1 MQLPARIGD
10 DDVTAHDPA
19 SELETELS
27 RIQAEYRRRDFCEP
41 RLGKR
46 YSPFNEAA
54 LLHAQSLERHLLAML
69 KQHKRTNLA
78 TVRILDVGCGYGGT
92 LRRFI
97 DYGAEPANLSGID
110 MMPHRIARARGLSP
124 AIDWQVGDAHKLPYP
139 SGSFDIVLIFV
150 VLSSILNAELRQDIA
165 TEVCRVCKPG
175 GLVLCHDFIHS
186 NPRNPAV
193 RGITC
198 REVRQLF
205 GRPGVRIVCRR
216 MTLAPPIAR
225 LIAPRVWWL
234 ADTLEQIRIVN
245 THMLCAITPD

>member
-1 MQLPARIGD
+1 M
-10 DDVTAHDPA
+10 TAHDQA
-19 SELETELS
+19 SERETELA

-46 YSPFNEAA
+46 YSLFNEAA

-69 KQHKRTNLA
+69 KQHKRTDLA
-78 TVRILDVGCGYGGT
+78 TMKILDVGCGYGGA

-97 DYGAEPANLSGID
+97 EYGAEPANLSGID

-124 AIDWQVGDAHKLPYP
+124 AVDWQVGDAHQLPYL
-139 SGSFDIVLIFV
+139 SGTFDIVLIFV
-150 VLSSILNAELRQDIA
+150 VLSSILNAELRQTIA

-175 GLVLCHDFIHS
+175 GLVLYHDFIHS

-193 RGITC
+193 QGITC
-198 REVRQLF
+198 GQIRQLF
-205 GRPGVRIVCRR
+205 GRPGARIVCRR

-225 LIAPRVWWL
+225 LIAPRARWL
-234 ADTLEQIRIVN
+234 ADTLEQLRIVN
-245 THMLCAITPD
+245 THTLCAITLD